1 MKSTEIGGKTLGG
14 GHRPMIVAEM
24 SGNHSGTC
32 EGALRIVRAAAAS
45 GADAIKLQTYTP
57 GTLTI
62 DSRCPEFFI
71 RDGGSLWNGRR
82 LWDLY
87 AEAHTPWE
95 WHKPIFAAARDEGL
109 ACISTVFDLSSL
121 EFLLS
126 LGIDAIK
133 IASFELIH
141 IPLIEAAARS
151 GKPLLV
157 STGMANSIEI
167 DDAVAAMRANG
178 CDRFTLLKCTSAY
191 PSKENEANL
200 LTMQD
205 MGRRYGCEVG
215 LSDHTLHPYAAF
227 AATAL
232 GAAVIEK
239 HVTIARADG
248 GVDSAFSIEPSE
260 LRELVDGCERV
271 WMSRG
276 DVRYG
281 PLPAEETSLK
291 ERCSM
296 YVVRPIKKGEK
307 FTADNVRII
316 RPGNGLAPKHYRSV
330 IGKTCAR
337 DIDGAMPMSWELLVE
352 MVPERPADSYR
363 PFTKNK

>member
-1 MKSTEIGGKTLGG
+1 MKSIDIGGKPLGD
-14 GHRPMIVAEM
+14 GHRPLIVAEM

-32 EGALRIVRAAAAS
+32 EGALRIVHAAAAS

-62 DSRCPEFFI
+62 DSTRPEFFI
-71 RDGGSLWNGRR
+71 HDAGSLWNGRR

-87 AEAHTPWE
+87 AEAHTPLE
-95 WHKPIFAAARDEGL
+95 WHKSIFEAARAEGL
-109 ACISTVFDLSSL
+109 ACISTAFDLSSL

-126 LGIDAIK
+126 LGVDAIK

-141 IPLIEAAARS
+141 IPLIEATARS

-157 STGMANSIEI
+157 STGMANSMEI
-167 DDAVAAMRANG
+167 DDAVAAMRTNG
-178 CDRFTLLKCTSAY
+178 CNRFILLKCTSAY
-191 PSKENEANL
+191 PSEENEANI

-205 MGRRYGCEVG
+205 MRRRYGCEVG
-215 LSDHTLHPYAAF
+215 LSDHTLRPYAAF

-232 GAAVIEK
+232 GAAVVEK
-239 HVTIARADG
+239 HLTIARAEG

-260 LRELVDGCERV
+260 LRELVDGCELV
-271 WMSRG
+271 WRSRG

-281 PLPAEETSLK
+281 PQPVEETSLK
-291 ERCSM
+291 ERCSI

-316 RPGNGLAPKHYRSV
+316 RPANGLAPKHYHAV

-337 DIDGAMPMSWELLVE
+337 DLDGAMPMSWELLRRDGTCV
-352 MVPERPADSYR
+352 DC
-363 PFTKNK
+363 

>member
-1 MKSTEIGGKTLGG
+1 MKGAAIEIGGKLVGC

-24 SGNHSGTC
+24 SGNHGGTI
-32 EGALRIVRAAAAS
+32 EGALKIVRAAAAS

-57 GTLTI
+57 GALTI
-62 DSRCPEFFI
+62 DSKRPEFFI
-71 RDGGSLWNGRR
+71 YDTGSLWHGRR

-95 WHKPIFAAARDEGL
+95 WHQPIFEAARAEGL
-109 ACISTVFDLSSL
+109 ACMSSVFDLSSL

-126 LGIDAIK
+126 IGTDAIK
-133 IASFELIH
+133 IASFELVH

-151 GKPLLV
+151 GKPLLI
-157 STGMANSIEI
+157 STGMGNSQEI
-167 DDAVAAMRANG
+167 NDAVAALRASG
-178 CDRFTLLKCTSAY
+178 CDQFILLKCTSAY
-191 PSKENEANL
+191 PSEENEANL

-205 MGRRYGCEVG
+205 MRRRYECEVG
-215 LSDHTLHPYAAF
+215 LSDHSLRPYAAF

-232 GAAVIEK
+232 GAVVIEK
-239 HVTIARADG
+239 HLTIARSEG

-260 LRELVDGCERV
+260 LRDLVVGCQMV
-271 WMSRG
+271 WRSRG

-281 PLPAEETSLK
+281 PLPVEETSLK
-291 ERCSM
+291 ERCSI

-316 RPGNGLAPKHYRSV
+316 RPANGLAPKHYQAV
-330 IGKTCAR
+330 IGRTCAR
-337 DIDGAMPMSWELLVE
+337 DLDGEVPMSWELL
-352 MVPERPADSYR
+352 
-363 PFTKNK
+363 NKEV

>member
-1 MKSTEIGGKTLGG
+1 MKGAAIEIGGKQVGF

-24 SGNHSGTC
+24 SGNHNGTC
-32 EGALRIVRAAAAS
+32 DGALKIVRAAAAS

-62 DSRCPEFFI
+62 DSKRPEFFI
-71 RDGGSLWNGRR
+71 RDAGSIWHGRR

-87 AEAHTPWE
+87 TEAHTPWE
-95 WHKPIFAAARDEGL
+95 WHKPIFEAARAEGL

-126 LGIDAIK
+126 LGADAIK
-133 IASFELIH
+133 IASFELVH

-151 GKPLLV
+151 GKPLLI
-157 STGMANSIEI
+157 STGMANSLEI

-178 CDRFTLLKCTSAY
+178 CDHFILLKCTSAY
-191 PSKENEANL
+191 PSEENEVNL

-205 MGRRYGCEVG
+205 MRRRYECEVG
-215 LSDHTLHPYAAF
+215 LSDHTLRPYAAF

-232 GAAVIEK
+232 GAAVVEK
-239 HVTIARADG
+239 HLTIARAKG

-260 LRELVDGCERV
+260 LRELADGCELV
-271 WMSRG
+271 WRSRG

-281 PLPAEETSLK
+281 PLPVEETSLK
-291 ERCSM
+291 ERSSI

-316 RPGNGLAPKHYRSV
+316 RPANGLAPKHYHAV
-330 IGKTCAR
+330 IGKTCACNL
-337 DIDGAMPMSWELLVE
+337 DGAVPMSWELLS
-352 MVPERPADSYR
+352 RDGA
-363 PFTKNK
+363 